1 MSDYRPASSV
11 GWLDADD
18 AARDRVATMLRALD
32 EPGMLD
38 PLGLGGIRDAF
49 SALLH
54 PGTSTVHTK
63 LRYFLFLPWIF
74 AGLEDDRIAPS
85 AFPDALKRRETQ
97 LIGCLRHLGEGN
109 GVIGYTKGA
118 DLQRWPSEI
127 YWGGIGTWG
136 LRRYDLTLS
145 EYGQRAAALG
155 RLNAAVDDDRQPT
168 VPRRGMWVRL
178 PPPPDDFLKANVD
191 FRLEPEEARL
201 LIDQIS
207 RLHPRSLLADL
218 CASPGEAAQAD
229 LPWEVDQSRLGAF
242 QREALRHGR
251 WLHELTDGA
260 QHVYNLLLSRDARA
274 KFNRST
280 DTLEEAELERLRRWE
295 IRVSAQQQDASAWV
309 AEIDALWAFLDDAG
323 QPIAEPIKTFVTT
336 ILRAAVSDPAG
347 FRSDARV
354 ENEIR
359 AREGRLK
366 GGRARLTS
374 RAALES
380 WDGGAAGVALD
391 YRWPIARSYLADLSA
406 ALPDGV

>member
-85 AFPDALKRRETQ
+85 AFTDALKRRETQ

-127 YWGGIGTWG
+127 YWGGLGTWG

-145 EYGQRAAALG
+145 EYGKRAAAFG
-155 RLNAAVDDDRQPT
+155 RLNAAVDD
-168 VPRRGMWVRL
+168 
-178 PPPPDDFLKANVD
+178 
-191 FRLEPEEARL
+191 EPGHHR
-201 LIDQIS
+201 
-207 RLHPRSLLADL
+207 P
-218 CASPGEAAQAD
+218 
-229 LPWEVDQSRLGAF
+229 
-242 QREALRHGR
+242 
-251 WLHELTDGA
+251 
-260 QHVYNLLLSRDARA
+260 
-274 KFNRST
+274 
-280 DTLEEAELERLRRWE
+280 
-295 IRVSAQQQDASAWV
+295 
-309 AEIDALWAFLDDAG
+309 
-323 QPIAEPIKTFVTT
+323 
-336 ILRAAVSDPAG
+336 
-347 FRSDARV
+347 
-354 ENEIR
+354 
-359 AREGRLK
+359 
-366 GGRARLTS
+366 TS
-374 RAALES
+374 RHVGDVAPAA
-380 WDGGAAGVALD
+380 
-391 YRWPIARSYLADLSA
+391 
-406 ALPDGV
+406 